1 MSQANAKET
10 ETRFFDKPV
19 FNQTHNKR
27 FRNLLLEWV
36 IKNNLSFTIIDQLE
50 TKALFSFLSLSTT
63 QISRITLIR
72 DLKRQYEG
80 KEEEIYQKL

>member
-36 IKNNLSFTIIDQLE
+36 IKNNLSFTIVDQLE
-50 TKALFSFLSLSTT
+50 TKALFSFLSPSTT
-63 QISRITLIR
+63 QISRITLMR
-72 DLKRQYEG
+72 DLKRRYEG
-80 KEEEIYQKL
+80 GEEEIYQKL